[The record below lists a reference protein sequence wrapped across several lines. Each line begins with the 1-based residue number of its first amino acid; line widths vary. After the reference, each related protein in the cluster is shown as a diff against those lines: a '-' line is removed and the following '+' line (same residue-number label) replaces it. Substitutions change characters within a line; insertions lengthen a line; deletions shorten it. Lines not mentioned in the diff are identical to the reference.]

1 MEQPNQSTP
10 EVGRLI
16 NSRDYSPLLRT
27 GSCWDVAAEI
37 ISLMLSHSSILFHR
51 RYTEPA
57 PYFWKSYSLT
67 YNDPYKFYKWSLMF

>member
-16 NSRDYSPLLRT
+16 NSRDYNPLLHT
-27 GSCWDVAAEI
+27 GSYLGVAAEI
-37 ISLMLSHSSILFHR
+37 ISPMLSHSLILFHH

-57 PYFWKSYSLT
+57 PY
-67 YNDPYKFYKWSLMF
+67 